1 MDVLS
6 ILLCDNQ
13 TLTRI
18 GISFILKKFYQE
30 KVIIHECKT
39 WDEVIDQ
46 LGNLHPD
53 VLILDYDLTDL
64 NSVEEIAKLHTIS
77 PSSGIL
83 IITENES
90 TEDILKVLD
99 AGIQNFILKNC
110 DEQSFIEA
118 LQATLSNRKFFSGE
132 ILDALLQRKTTPR
145 QYNSNQK
152 ITLSELE
159 IIKLITQGMTTKEI
173 AMHKHLSFHTIITHR
188 KNIFRKL
195 GINNSSELMMYAL
208 KSGII
213 DSTEYYI

>member
-1 MDVLS
+1 MNS
-6 ILLCDNQ
+6 LL
-13 TLTRI
+13 
-18 GISFILKKFYQE
+18 LKP
-30 KVIIHECKT
+30 CR
-39 WDEVIDQ
+39 
-46 LGNLHPD
+46 LH
-53 VLILDYDLTDL
+53 
-64 NSVEEIAKLHTIS
+64 
-77 PSSGIL
+77 
-83 IITENES
+83 
-90 TEDILKVLD
+90 
-99 AGIQNFILKNC
+99 F
-110 DEQSFIEA
+110 
-118 LQATLSNRKFFSGE
+118 SNRKFFSGE